1 MHMLSKSKAKFI
13 RSLQLRKYRQKYNK
27 IVVEGIKILNELL
40 DEYPEC
46 IVTICG
52 QSDWHDNFAQS
63 APKTCEVIRV
73 TAREMK
79 QLSSLKTP
87 PPVLAVVEPFKDK
100 AAREDIKEEMCLYL
114 DAIRDP
120 GNLGTIFRIA
130 DWFGIRSI
138 FLSPDTV
145 DPFNPKVI
153 QSSMASIFRVKW
165 RYDHLNDL
173 VGNTNAEGEAMI
185 PVLAATM
192 TGKPMKDFKNMRNGL
207 LVLGNESKGVRDEAL
222 KYVTDCITIPASHK
236 LGAESLNVAVAAGI
250 LCAHFKLHDKE

>member
-1 MHMLSKSKAKFI
+1 MLSKSKAKFI
-13 RSLQLRKYRQKYNK
+13 RSLQLRKYRQKYHK

-46 IVTICG
+46 ITTICV
-52 QSDWHDNFAQS
+52 QNDWYTQYADSDSTSH
-63 APKTCEVIRV
+63 EIIRV
-73 TAREMK
+73 SEREMQ
-79 QLSSLKTP
+79 QLTSFKTA
-87 PPVLAVVEPFKDK
+87 PPVLAVVEPFFSH
-100 AAREDIKEEMCLYL
+100 AQLEDVTSGLCLYL

-145 DPFNPKVI
+145 EPFNPKVI

-165 RYDHLNDL
+165 AYAELKDL
-173 VGNTNAEGEAMI
+173 VSDTELT
-185 PVLAATM
+185 VLAATM
-192 TGKPMKDFKNMRNGL
+192 DGKPMSDFGEMKNGL
-207 LVLGNESKGVRDEAL
+207 LVLGNESRGVSDEAL
-222 KYVTDCITIPASHK
+222 NIATDCVSISGHMK

-250 LCAHFKLHDKE
+250 LCAHFQLMSGES